1 MAEATDGGERHGLYE
16 DILAVAVSTLF
27 VSLGVSILIRARI
40 LTGGI
45 AGLSLLLQYATGWG
59 FWILFFVL
67 NGPFYWLAWRR
78 MGRSFAIRTLLA
90 VSAECILTRMTL
102 SWTAYSHLTVFYAA
116 VMGGALIG
124 VGLLMLYRHRTSLGG
139 IGILA
144 LHLQDVA
151 GLRAGHVQL
160 AFDLTLVACAAVMMP
175 LDRILPSILCAF
187 VTNLIIAINHRPG
200 RYVGFT

>member
-1 MAEATDGGERHGLYE
+1 MSIPPLAEAADSGERHSLYE

-27 VSLGVSILIRARI
+27 VSLGVSIL
-40 LTGGI
+40 
-45 AGLSLLLQYATGWG
+45 
-59 FWILFFVL
+59 
-67 NGPFYWLAWRR
+67 
-78 MGRSFAIRTLLA
+78 TLLA
-90 VSAECILTRMTL
+90 VSAECILTRTTL

-160 AFDLTLVACAAVMMP
+160 AFDLTLVACAAAMMP